1 MKRIRNLRFLVPAL
15 MAVFLVG
22 AVVISEGTRTRHHS
36 EQERP
41 KVDEDTSTTS
51 TVRQQAQRDHDHPP
65 STLICLILMEST
77 YFSNIFGTYD
87 QEDYLC
93 IPQNTGR
100 NNTSEFF
107 VLSHEWVEHYPQVF
121 DEHAQAIS
129 QGNLHAVIYRAT
141 YDEALPDQIGWQEH
155 AGIVVYGDSRQTRKR
170 KLTTTDY
177 YYSRSLKKQHTRAL
191 LCDISMKSTKEE
203 NIFGSM
209 ASKPV
214 YTCTEEHHSGG
225 RRYKLANEWIQHNPE
240 IFLQVDSGFQAVL
253 YGATLTSDQST
264 VLWSANSGI
273 VVIHEGK
280 EDTDNRL
287 LSSTQKT
294 ATAQPSIGVRQ
305 VTMVRIS
312 TSDATPKP
320 TGEELQEILFGTSRK
335 LLSVQA
341 QIQAC
346 SAGQLILEPSPSL
359 GGVVEVQLDQSL
371 DHFGND
377 ASRLIARASQQVG
390 IHEIQ
395 ESLDHYLDHILY
407 CLPPGTGNWVASAVT
422 NHYRSS
428 YNNEHCAHLS
438 VILHELG

>member
-1 MKRIRNLRFLVPAL
+1 M
-15 MAVFLVG
+15 
-22 AVVISEGTRTRHHS
+22 
-36 EQERP
+36 
-41 KVDEDTSTTS
+41 
-51 TVRQQAQRDHDHPP
+51 
-65 STLICLILMEST
+65 
-77 YFSNIFGTYD
+77 
-87 QEDYLC
+87 
-93 IPQNTGR
+93 
-100 NNTSEFF
+100 
-107 VLSHEWVEHYPQVF
+107 
-121 DEHAQAIS
+121 
-129 QGNLHAVIYRAT
+129 
-141 YDEALPDQIGWQEH
+141 
-155 AGIVVYGDSRQTRKR
+155 
-170 KLTTTDY
+170 
-177 YYSRSLKKQHTRAL
+177 
-191 LCDISMKSTKEE
+191 
-203 NIFGSM
+203 
-209 ASKPV
+209 
-214 YTCTEEHHSGG
+214 
-225 RRYKLANEWIQHNPE
+225 
-240 IFLQVDSGFQAVL
+240 
-253 YGATLTSDQST
+253 
-264 VLWSANSGI
+264 
-273 VVIHEGK
+273 VIHEGK

-438 VILHELG
+438 VILHELGWVRWFNHWSFFLCSCGNISVSHLYLFTILMTAITLGWVTATCHRKMVCTETGLVTWEVQTRR